1 MAEETDARIVEIMKR
16 IAYLERD
23 VDMGEY
29 WQLSD
34 EKVTSAV
41 RGQLIEQELLF
52 YPIDVEITVKDV
64 IILKVKYRLGDK
76 TICVASQGDTVGAA
90 MTNAHKT
97 ALTQAF
103 NIPNGK
109 AGEGGVSNRNDALHK
124 AIKKMCPDE
133 DMLNRLAQN
142 MFGKAYKD
150 LTDSELQKVGN
161 KIDELKGR

>member
-1 MAEETDARIVEIMKR
+1 MAQENFVNIMKR

-23 VDMGEY
+23 VDLGEY

-41 RGQLIEQELLF
+41 RPQLIEEGIAF
-52 YPIDVEITVKDV
+52 YPIDVEITGKDV
-64 IILKVKYRLGDK
+64 IILKVKYQCGDRVV
-76 TICVASQGDTVGAA
+76 CVASQGDTVGAA

-97 ALTQAF
+97 ALVQAF

-109 AGEGGVSNRNDALHK
+109 AGEGGASNRNDALHK

-133 DMLNRLAQN
+133 GMLNRLAQN
-142 MFGKAYKD
+142 MFGKSFDELKD
-150 LTDSELQKVGN
+150 NELQKVGN

>member
-1 MAEETDARIVEIMKR
+1 MAEKADAMISVMKR

-41 RGQLIEQELLF
+41 RPQLIEAELPF
-52 YPIDVEITVKDV
+52 YPIDVEIIVKDV
-64 IILKVKYRLGDK
+64 IILKVKYQCGDRVV
-76 TICVASQGDTVGAA
+76 CVASQGDTVGAA

-109 AGEGGVSNRNDALHK
+109 AGEGGASNRNDALHK
-124 AIKKMCPDE
+124 AIKKMCPDA

-142 MFGKAYKD
+142 MFGKAFD
-150 LTDSELQKVGN
+150 NLTDNELQKVGN
-161 KIDELKGR
+161 KIDELKGK